1 MDDQLYLSLSKIF
14 WKLLLLKNHR
24 FYVGINHFSYQGF
37 RPGKNTGGFP
47 KLLRVV
53 ENNSVIY
60 RNAYLDQHISKIF
73 YLPPKLILLY
83 IQSVFS

>member
-1 MDDQLYLSLSKIF
+1 MDDQLYLSLSKNF
-14 WKLLLLKNHR
+14 WKPLLLKNHR

-37 RPGKNTGGFP
+37 RRGKNTGGFP
-47 KLLRVV
+47 KLLRAV

-60 RNAYLDQHISKIF
+60 RNAYLDQYISKIF
-73 YLPPKLILLY
+73 YLPPKLILFY